1 MKETKK
7 FTNNSLQLCS
17 EKTHH
22 CLNLFNN
29 YIKCLSENLYKMFI

>member
-17 EKTHH
+17 EKSQQ

-29 YIKCLSENLYKMFI
+29 YIKYFSEIFSGSL